1 MSTDFVGPFFE
12 RRCYRFLAPLA
23 LRDGGFLALDGRL
36 PTAARTRADGPGI
49 HRGPDWKRCPDT
61 VSPIRETL
69 APLELLDRL
78 VAQVERVFHG
88 KHEVV
93 RLALAALL
101 ARGHVLFEDVP
112 GVAKTTLA
120 HALARTLGLEFR
132 RIQFTSDLL
141 PSDVVGVSV
150 YDPRTAEFEVRPG
163 PIFANVVLA
172 DEINRAPPRTQ
183 SGLLQAM
190 QEGRV
195 TLDDRT
201 FVLPSPFLVMATQ
214 NPLEHHGTYPL
225 PESQLDRFLMR
236 LTIGY
241 PGEEAE
247 RRILLESASTEP
259 LLDTLDAVLTPAQV
273 LHLQNEVE
281 GVRADDAIVDHLMEI
296 VRRTRTATGFRMG
309 VSPRGAIALFRAAR
323 AYALTSGRSYLVPDD
338 VRRMVVP
345 CLAHRL
351 LPAGATAATLDAH
364 DQAAGLLEHIMEELP
379 VPV

>member
-1 MSTDFVGPFFE
+1 M
-12 RRCYRFLAPLA
+12 
-23 LRDGGFLALDGRL
+23 
-36 PTAARTRADGPGI
+36 
-49 HRGPDWKRCPDT
+49 PDT

-101 ARGHVLFEDVP
+101 ARGHLLFEDVP
-112 GVAKTTLA
+112 GVGKTTLA

-247 RRILLESASTEP
+247 RRILLESANSEP
-259 LLDTLDAVLTPAQV
+259 LLETLDAVLTPAQV
-273 LHLQNEVE
+273 LHLQSEVD

-323 AYALTSGRSYLVPDD
+323 AYALTSGRHYLVPDD

-364 DQAAGLLEHIMEELP
+364 DQAAGLLEHIMEEVP

>member
-1 MSTDFVGPFFE
+1 M
-12 RRCYRFLAPLA
+12 
-23 LRDGGFLALDGRL
+23 
-36 PTAARTRADGPGI
+36 
-49 HRGPDWKRCPDT
+49 PDT

-78 VAQVERVFHG
+78 VAEVEKVFHG
-88 KHEVV
+88 KRDVV
-93 RLALAALL
+93 RLAVAALL
-101 ARGHVLFEDVP
+101 ARGHLLFEDIP
-112 GVAKTTLA
+112 GVGKTTLA
-120 HALARTLGLEFR
+120 HALARTLGLGFR

-141 PSDVVGVSV
+141 PSDVLGVSV
-150 YDPRTAEFEVRPG
+150 YDPRTGEFDVRPG

-201 FVLPSPFLVMATQ
+201 LVLPSPFMVMATQ

-241 PGEEAE
+241 PGAEAE
-247 RRILLESASTEP
+247 KRILLESALSEP
-259 LLDTLDAVLTPAQV
+259 LLESLEAVLTPAQV
-273 LHLQNEVE
+273 IQLQNEVE
-281 GVRADDAIVDHLMEI
+281 SVHVDDGIVDHLMEI
-296 VRRTRTATGFRMG
+296 VRATRSAAGFRMG

-323 AYALTSGRSYLVPDD
+323 AYALTSGRRYLVPDD
-338 VRRMVVP
+338 VRRLVVP

-364 DQAAGLLEHIMEELP
+364 DQAAILLERIMEETEAP
-379 VPV
+379 V